1 MANATGTAP
10 AQVQSK
16 SVLVVDDDGFSQ
28 ELFREML
35 VAIGVSDIHTA
46 GSGRIALRALSTMR
60 RPPDILICDVFMP
73 DMDGIEFLSKLA
85 KDGYPG
91 GIILVSGLDVTMLAI
106 ARDVALADGLRLLGA
121 FAKPVHLDTLE
132 DAMALVDVAV

>member
-1 MANATGTAP
+1 MENATRTAP

-35 VAIGVSDIHTA
+35 LAIGVSDIDTA
-46 GSGRIALRALSTMR
+46 GSGRIALRNLSALC

-73 DMDGIEFLSKLA
+73 DMDGIEFLSELA
-85 KDGYPG
+85 KDGYQG
-91 GIILVSGLDVTMLAI
+91 GIILVSGLDASMLAI

-121 FAKPVHLDTLE
+121 FAKPVPLDALE
-132 DAMALVDVAV
+132 KAMALVDGAV